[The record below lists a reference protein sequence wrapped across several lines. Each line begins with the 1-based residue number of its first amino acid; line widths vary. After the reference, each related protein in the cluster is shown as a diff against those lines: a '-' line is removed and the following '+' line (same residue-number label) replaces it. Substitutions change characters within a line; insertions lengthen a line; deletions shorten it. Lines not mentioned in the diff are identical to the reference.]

1 MNLLILFYNTLAMN
15 RLYLDEDEAFLMLLM
30 LMHFMLMHFMPMFFM
45 LFLKLLLPA
54 EY

>member
-30 LMHFMLMHFMPMFFM
+30 LMHFMPMFFM